1 MAVHCSAAVTHG
13 GGSDIGRA
21 HSRACLGGFSEY
33 AIGRVQAA
41 NKAASKAAKQ
51 SAKDVADGWV
61 PPVPLK
67 CLT

>member
-1 MAVHCSAAVTHG
+1 M
-13 GGSDIGRA
+13 
-21 HSRACLGGFSEY
+21 SRRLLG
-33 AIGRVQAA
+33 IGRVQAA

-61 PPVPLK
+61 PPMPLW